1 MAERGERMSEVWK
14 GARRGVGW
22 ALGVGTV
29 VAVGEVLAHGP
40 RPAMKRAI
48 KRALHARAVAAELGE
63 RAQDVYAEAASEY
76 ERQLPEATQE

>member
-29 VAVGEVLAHGP
+29 VAVSEVLTHGP

-76 ERQLPEATQE
+76 EQQLPQATQE